1 MNQNY
6 NDSKLMTPDERQI
19 PEPASSERPVV
30 GSQPPTP
37 VIDVRELLAGAREA
51 VIVHGG
57 ERYRLRL
64 TANHKLILTK

>member
-1 MNQNY
+1 
-6 NDSKLMTPDERQI
+6 MTPDERKA
-19 PEPASSERPVV
+19 PEPASRELPEPEL
-30 GSQPPTP
+30 QPPTP

-51 VIVHGG
+51 IIVHGG